1 MDEFYCGKCGKWK
14 PASQKTITKTA
25 TRPHCLSCQAQYEKR
40 MKTTEKSRDAK
51 RRRDGEAYKTGKA
64 MCIVPN
70 ARVERPCAASGARS
84 ARTTGCAA
92 GAQEE
97 K

>member
-25 TRPHCLSCQAQYEKR
+25 TRPHCLSCQAQYENR

-70 ARVERPCAASGARS
+70 VAIEGPEQAQLANGPSRMESSAS
-84 ARTTGCAA
+84 
-92 GAQEE
+92 
-97 K
+97 

>member
-25 TRPHCLSCQAQYEKR
+25 TRPHCLSCQAQYENR

-70 ARVERPCAASGARS
+70 ADV
-84 ARTTGCAA
+84 TGLAPLL
-92 GAQEE
+92 EE
-97 K
+97 MK